1 MEQDQQLIDFLK
13 REENQSFLK
22 GLRSQL
28 PQNSKNGNMLG
39 NASHLEN
46 TGEQRLMLKA
56 ENVLKLEYAVLKERQ
71 KNLIIKDYL
80 DTEIN
85 AL

>member
-1 MEQDQQLIDFLK
+1 MEQDLQLIDFLK

-28 PQNSKNGNMLG
+28 PQNSKNGNMHG

-46 TGEQRLMLKA
+46 TDEQRLMLKA
-56 ENVLKLEYAVLKERQ
+56 ENVLKLEYAVLKER
-71 KNLIIKDYL
+71 
-80 DTEIN
+80 
-85 AL
+85 